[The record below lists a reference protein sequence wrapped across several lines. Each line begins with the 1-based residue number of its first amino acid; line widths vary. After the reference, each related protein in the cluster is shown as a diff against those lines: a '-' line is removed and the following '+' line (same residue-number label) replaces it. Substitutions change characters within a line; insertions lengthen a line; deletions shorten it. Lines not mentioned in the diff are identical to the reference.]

1 MTNRTDILR
10 DDTSDPFAGERL
22 KVSYFHDREKVLN
35 LRDAWSSWNGFK
47 FADYYYDV
55 DYEYFCIRN
64 TCGTYDICPMQKY
77 LVEGEDALPMLN
89 RMVTR
94 DLNKLRDN
102 RVTYVAWCTDSGRLI
117 DDGTVFRLGENRYLL
132 TCGSPCLAWLR
143 KSAFGFA
150 NVEVTDATED
160 YAALSL
166 QGPTSFAVLQ
176 RMGLDGVAS
185 LKPFDIGHFPFM
197 GGTLMVS
204 RTGFTGDL
212 GYELWIDP
220 ELALPFWDALYAA
233 GADFGIQPYGES
245 ATNMAR
251 LEAGFIMPYMEFNE
265 ALKTVNF
272 EYDQTPFELDL
283 GWLVDFKKPHF
294 NGRAAL
300 LEQKRNGPK
309 VLLTKLNIEGNK
321 PAEESILYSDENC
334 SCEIGYVTSA
344 MWSPA
349 VKANIA
355 LAMIDTAALKGEIWA
370 EIYYQRELRHHH
382 KVAQCT
388 IQSKPFWSPDRA
400 RLTPPG
406 LV

>member
-1 MTNRTDILR
+1 M
-10 DDTSDPFAGERL
+10 
-22 KVSYFHDREKVLN
+22 
-35 LRDAWSSWNGFK
+35 
-47 FADYYYDV
+47 
-55 DYEYFCIRN
+55 
-64 TCGTYDICPMQKY
+64 
-77 LVEGEDALPMLN
+77 
-89 RMVTR
+89 
-94 DLNKLRDN
+94 
-102 RVTYVAWCTDSGRLI
+102 
-117 DDGTVFRLGENRYLL
+117 
-132 TCGSPCLAWLR
+132 
-143 KSAFGFA
+143 
-150 NVEVTDATED
+150 
-160 YAALSL
+160 
-166 QGPTSFAVLQ
+166 
-176 RMGLDGVAS
+176 
-185 LKPFDIGHFPFM
+185 
-197 GGTLMVS
+197 
-204 RTGFTGDL
+204 

-283 GWLVDFKKPHF
+283 GWLVDFKKSQF

-321 PAEESILYSDENC
+321 PAEESILYSDKNC
-334 SCEIGYVTSA
+334 SHEIGYVTSA

-355 LAMIDTAALKGEIWA
+355 LAMIDTAALKGEVWA

-382 KVAQCT
+382 KVARCT